1 MRLFFKAFSCHFGIM
16 CSMKLRPQDTE
27 TQSEKPESII
37 AQMAVLLSEKDD
49 VIEQKTDVIVQQ

>member
-1 MRLFFKAFSCHFGIM
+1 
-16 CSMKLRPQDTE
+16 MKLRPQDTE